1 MGKNIMKKIN
11 QYKIIEPI
19 WSSSDSTIYE
29 AIHEITQMQIALKI
43 FTNIELISK
52 VKQKIKHG
60 IIPTNYMTLDHKSI
74 NRCIDLII
82 DEDII
87 ALTSEYLIGKNLD
100 ELINEKGRLS
110 NVDFTD
116 QKNINLTTDITL
128 LYLLVGLRFNGIRSD
143 SESELV
149 SDTETLETEISSESV
164 SESDSESV

>member
-1 MGKNIMKKIN
+1 M
-11 QYKIIEPI
+11 
-19 WSSSDSTIYE
+19 DR
-29 AIHEITQMQIALKI
+29 
-43 FTNIELISK
+43 LISK
-52 VKQKIKHG
+52 ILNYESSIFEEYIMKREKVLCSIKNVRTLNKNQELVFIHDLKE
-60 IIPTNYMTLDHKSI
+60 IIDPIKMSI
-74 NRCIDLII
+74 NSMDH
-82 DEDII
+82 
-87 ALTSEYLIGKNLD
+87 Y
-100 ELINEKGRLS
+100 LS

>member
-1 MGKNIMKKIN
+1 M
-11 QYKIIEPI
+11 
-19 WSSSDSTIYE
+19 DR
-29 AIHEITQMQIALKI
+29 
-43 FTNIELISK
+43 LISK
-52 VKQKIKHG
+52 ILNYESSIFEEYIMKREKVLYSIKNVRTLNKNQELVFIHDLKE
-60 IIPTNYMTLDHKSI
+60 IIDPIKMSI
-74 NRCIDLII
+74 NSMDH
-82 DEDII
+82 
-87 ALTSEYLIGKNLD
+87 Y
-100 ELINEKGRLS
+100 LS

>member
-1 MGKNIMKKIN
+1 M
-11 QYKIIEPI
+11 
-19 WSSSDSTIYE
+19 DR
-29 AIHEITQMQIALKI
+29 
-43 FTNIELISK
+43 LISK
-52 VKQKIKHG
+52 ILNYEASIFEEYITKREKVVSSIKNMRNLNKNQELVFIHDIKE
-60 IIPTNYMTLDHKSI
+60 IIDPIKMSI
-74 NRCIDLII
+74 NSMDH
-82 DEDII
+82 
-87 ALTSEYLIGKNLD
+87 Y
-100 ELINEKGRLS
+100 LS